1 MALNLWLYNIVN
13 YKTSLLDKKKE
24 QSHHLRETAP
34 FFKFHLFAKREFTQ
48 VCIASLSLQPIF
60 LGRVSLK

>member
-1 MALNLWLYNIVN
+1 MAHNLWFYNIVN

-34 FFKFHLFAKREFTQ
+34 FFKVHLFAKKEFTQ
-48 VCIASLSLQPIF
+48 VCIAFLSLQPIF